1 MDLVDICL
9 SQIPDHTVLS
19 DMQSTAIEYRL
30 FKYTTKLAD
39 ILDKKEVI
47 YNEFVN
53 HQRQYSRIM
62 TSDHHT
68 RLIDELQMLYF
79 EIMAFR
85 DDVLKDI
92 NAWTPFFSELNCI
105 INKVILLP
113 PYRSMYMREFQV
125 FIDGALDS
133 WNTYLT
139 RFTHLNN
146 EHMTADD
153 LTLIEYLHQYG
164 ELIIRINKQL
174 KEELDVSI
182 DMQDLGKRMIEN
194 NKQYSELKTKEH
206 YYVSRINK
214 AQLLLNNNVAL

>member
-9 SQIPDHTVLS
+9 SQIPDHTVVS
-19 DMQSTAIEYRL
+19 DTQSTAIEYRL

-53 HQRQYSRIM
+53 HRRQYSRIM

-105 INKVILLP
+105 VNKVILLP
-113 PYRSMYMREFQV
+113 PYRSMYMREF
-125 FIDGALDS
+125 
-133 WNTYLT
+133 
-139 RFTHLNN
+139 
-146 EHMTADD
+146 
-153 LTLIEYLHQYG
+153 
-164 ELIIRINKQL
+164 
-174 KEELDVSI
+174 
-182 DMQDLGKRMIEN
+182 
-194 NKQYSELKTKEH
+194 
-206 YYVSRINK
+206 
-214 AQLLLNNNVAL
+214 

>member
-9 SQIPDHTVLS
+9 SQIPDHTVVS
-19 DMQSTAIEYRL
+19 DTQSTAIEYRL

-105 INKVILLP
+105 VNKVILLP

-125 FIDGALDS
+125 FIDGTLDS

-139 RFTHLNN
+139 LS
-146 EHMTADD
+146 
-153 LTLIEYLHQYG
+153 LIH
-164 ELIIRINKQL
+164 I
-174 KEELDVSI
+174 
-182 DMQDLGKRMIEN
+182 
-194 NKQYSELKTKEH
+194 
-206 YYVSRINK
+206 
-214 AQLLLNNNVAL
+214 